1 MSQARLKDK
10 IHRAEPGQIGPVA
23 RPRDKIH
30 RAESGQIG
38 SVARLKGSVVRL
50 KAVPDILVQAKLKDK
65 IHAAES

>member
-50 KAVPDILVQAKLKDK
+50 KAEPGHIGSGKAKRQNTC
-65 IHAAES
+65 S

>member
-38 SVARLKGSVVRL
+38 SVAMAKRFSG
-50 KAVPDILVQAKLKDK
+50 QAK
-65 IHAAES
+65 S